1 MDRDAIKDV
10 LYGGLVELANNR
22 KFYYNSSVNRH
33 YCHWTDE
40 GEAAVKDYL
49 LLMTPLIMD
58 SEDRTLDKR
67 ARELV
72 LQDLKS

>member
-10 LYGGLVELANNR
+10 LYGGIIELANNK

-33 YCHWTDE
+33 YCHWTEE
-40 GEAAVKDYL
+40 GEAAVKTYL
-49 LLMTPLIMD
+49 LMMTPMVMD
-58 SEDRTLDKR
+58 AEDQALDRR

-72 LQDLKS
+72 LQDLKT